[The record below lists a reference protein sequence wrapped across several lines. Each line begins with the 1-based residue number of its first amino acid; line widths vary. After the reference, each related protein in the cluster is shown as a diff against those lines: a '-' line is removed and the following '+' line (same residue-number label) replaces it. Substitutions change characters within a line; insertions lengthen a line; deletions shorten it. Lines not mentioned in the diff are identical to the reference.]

1 MSHNNH
7 MKEQNMQ
14 NLSKKDEIKMKAQD
28 FMTEKVVKV
37 DEEDQQFWNMLVNVP
52 QTHKALAVICLLVNI
67 LLPGFGTM
75 FAACGG
81 YSNTVS
87 KTQLAVGMC

>member
-1 MSHNNH
+1 MHNNQMTH
-7 MKEQNMQ
+7 QNMQ
-14 NLSKKDEIKMKAQD
+14 GLSKKDEIKMKAQD

-37 DEEDQQFWNMLVNVP
+37 DEEDQRFWLMLVNVP
-52 QTHKALAVICLLVNI
+52 QTHKAVAVVCLLVNI

-81 YSNTVS
+81 YTDTVS
-87 KTQLAVGMC
+87 KTQLAVGAC

>member
-1 MSHNNH
+1 MHNNQMTH
-7 MKEQNMQ
+7 QNMQ
-14 NLSKKDEIKMKAQD
+14 CLSKKDEIKMKAQD

-37 DEEDQQFWNMLVNVP
+37 DEEDQRFWLMLVNVP
-52 QTHKALAVICLLVNI
+52 QTHKAVAVVCLLVNI

-81 YSNTVS
+81 YTDTVS
-87 KTQLAVGMC
+87 KTQLAVGAC